1 MIVVRELS
9 GDNWAEWRDLRLAA
23 LREAPEAFSSKLADW
38 QGEGDSES
46 RWRARLRD
54 VSLNVLADL
63 DGVPA
68 GMVSGN
74 LSERG
79 DKAEL
84 LSMWVVPSA
93 RGRGAGD
100 ALVRAVVRWSEGRGA
115 GELSVRVADGN
126 QHALELY
133 RRHGFVE
140 RPLPPDSGRCGHEL
154 VREAHRA

>member
-9 GDNWAEWRDLRLAA
+9 AENWAEWRDLRLAA
-23 LREAPEAFSSKLADW
+23 LREDPAAFSAKLADW
-38 QGEGDSES
+38 QGENDAEP

-54 VSLNVLADL
+54 VSFNALADL

-68 GMVSGN
+68 GMVSGH

-84 LSMWVVPSA
+84 LSMWVAPSA
-93 RGRGAGD
+93 RGRGVGD

-115 GELSVRVADGN
+115 GELMLRVAGGN
-126 QHALELY
+126 EQALALY

-140 RPLPPDSGRCGHEL
+140 RPLSSEAATCEHEM

>member
-9 GDNWAEWRDLRLAA
+9 AENWAEWRDLRLAA
-23 LREAPEAFSSKLADW
+23 LREDPEAFSSKLADW
-38 QGEGDSES
+38 QGENDAEP

-54 VSLNVLADL
+54 VALNVLADL

-68 GMVSGN
+68 GMVSAH

-79 DKAEL
+79 DRAEL
-84 LSMWVVPSA
+84 LSMWVAPSA
-93 RGRGAGD
+93 RGRGVGD

-115 GELSVRVADGN
+115 AELALRVAGGN
-126 QHALELY
+126 EHALALY
-133 RRHGFVE
+133 ERHGFVA
-140 RPLPPDSGRCGHEL
+140 RPAQEGPCEHEM

>member
-9 GDNWAEWRDLRLAA
+9 VENWAEWRGLRLAA
-23 LREAPEAFSSKLADW
+23 LREDPGAFSSTLADW
-38 QGEGDSES
+38 QGEGDAEP

-68 GMVSGN
+68 GMVSGH

-84 LSMWVVPSA
+84 LSMWVAPSA
-93 RGRGAGD
+93 RGRGVGD

-115 GELSVRVADGN
+115 GELALRVAGGN
-126 QHALELY
+126 EHAMALY
-133 RRHGFVE
+133 ERHGFVE
-140 RPLPPDSGRCGHEL
+140 RPLSGPNECEHEM

>member
-9 GDNWAEWRDLRLAA
+9 VDNWAEWRDLRLAA
-23 LREAPEAFSSKLADW
+23 LREDPEAFSSKLADW
-38 QGEGDSES
+38 QGEGDAEA

-63 DGVPA
+63 DGIPA
-68 GMVSGN
+68 GMVSGH

-84 LSMWVVPSA
+84 MSMWVAPSA
-93 RGRGAGD
+93 RGRGVGD

-115 GELSVRVADGN
+115 GELALRVAGGN
-126 QHALELY
+126 EYALALY
-133 RRHGFVE
+133 QRHGFVE
-140 RPLPPDSGRCGHEL
+140 RPLSEPGECEHEM

>member
-9 GDNWAEWRDLRLAA
+9 VDNWAEWRDLRLAA
-23 LREAPEAFSSKLADW
+23 LRESPEAFSSKLVDW
-38 QGEGDSES
+38 QGEGDTEP

-68 GMVSGN
+68 GMVSGH

-79 DKAEL
+79 DTATL
-84 LSMWVVPSA
+84 MSMWVAPSA
-93 RGRGAGD
+93 RGRGVGD

-115 GELSVRVADGN
+115 GELALRVAGGN
-126 QHALELY
+126 EYAMALY
-133 RRHGFVE
+133 QRHGFVE
-140 RPLPPDSGRCGHEL
+140 RPLSEPSECEHEL
-154 VREAHRA
+154 VRQAHRA

>member
-9 GDNWAEWRDLRLAA
+9 VDNWAEWRDLRLAA
-23 LREAPEAFSSKLADW
+23 LRADPEAFSSKLADW
-38 QGEGDSES
+38 QGEGEP

-68 GMVSGN
+68 GMVSGH

-84 LSMWVVPSA
+84 MSMWVAPSA
-93 RGRGAGD
+93 RGRGVGD

-115 GELSVRVADGN
+115 GELALRVAGGN
-126 QHALELY
+126 EHALALY
-133 RRHGFVE
+133 QRHGFVA
-140 RPLPPDSGRCGHEL
+140 RPLSEPSECEHEM